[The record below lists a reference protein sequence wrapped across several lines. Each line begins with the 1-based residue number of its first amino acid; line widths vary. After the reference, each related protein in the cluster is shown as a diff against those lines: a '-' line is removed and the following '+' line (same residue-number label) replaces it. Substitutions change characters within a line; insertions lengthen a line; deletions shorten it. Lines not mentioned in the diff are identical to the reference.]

1 MKIAVIGAGVSGLAA
16 AKCCLEEGHDVVVF
30 EQTGSIGGTWVY
42 TDKIGL
48 DENGLPVHS
57 SMYRGLRTNIPKELM
72 EFDDFHYPETLKQSY
87 VGQEQV
93 LAYLEDFT
101 KHFSLGKH
109 IKLHHQVTEIE
120 VAPEKRWR
128 IDYRDVRQN
137 AAKEE
142 IFDAV
147 MICNGHYFKPFLP
160 EMSGLEK
167 FSGTVIHSHSYRSA
181 EPYKNKRVVIVG
193 AGPSGVDIAKLVSK
207 VAAKVYISFQG
218 QTFGGLDKLV
228 EAKPR
233 ISQVNEKSVLFGN
246 SEEVEVDSIIFCTG
260 YCKEFPFL
268 NKNCE
273 IEIDDGW
280 VMPLFKQIININ
292 HPTMAII
299 GLPNKVCP
307 FPMGEYQSK
316 FFLAYLKGNFKLS
329 KEEMLADMNA
339 DMELKR
345 RAGIKKKNYHVLGD
359 LQGYYWDT
367 LAVTAK
373 IKRAR
378 PVLQKLYT
386 FHKLVMSPD
395 VSYKIV
401 NDNDFTYEFIQ

>member
-1 MKIAVIGAGVSGLAA
+1 M
-16 AKCCLEEGHDVVVF
+16 
-30 EQTGSIGGTWVY
+30 
-42 TDKIGL
+42 
-48 DENGLPVHS
+48 
-57 SMYRGLRTNIPKELM
+57 
-72 EFDDFHYPETLKQSY
+72 
-87 VGQEQV
+87 
-93 LAYLEDFT
+93 
-101 KHFSLGKH
+101 
-109 IKLHHQVTEIE
+109 
-120 VAPEKRWR
+120 
-128 IDYRDVRQN
+128 
-137 AAKEE
+137 
-142 IFDAV
+142 
-147 MICNGHYFKPFLP
+147 
-160 EMSGLEK
+160 
-167 FSGTVIHSHSYRSA
+167 
-181 EPYKNKRVVIVG
+181 
-193 AGPSGVDIAKLVSK
+193 
-207 VAAKVYISFQG
+207 
-218 QTFGGLDKLV
+218 

-246 SEEVEVDSIIFCTG
+246 GEEVEVDSIIFCTGTRAIEANKFMSNRIIVIG